1 MWANPR
7 KGPVDLVWD
16 FSAAMLIHVTRVLT
30 LPVFLR
36 KLDFTTSS
44 LRGRALDQG
53 PRHAYFWW

>member
-16 FSAAMLIHVTRVLT
+16 FSVAMLIHVTRVLT

-44 LRGRALDQG
+44 LRVRAPDQG
-53 PRHAYFWW
+53 PRHAWF